1 MCACVCMCVC
11 AWMCCVYTCVRIL
24 EEARGSLKLA
34 FQVALSFLIG
44 VQGTKLI
51 PQARTAR
58 ALSH

>member
-1 MCACVCMCVC
+1 
-11 AWMCCVYTCVRIL
+11 VYTCVRIL